1 MPKIS
6 KRHIYN
12 LDKTIS
18 PDDSWVGTD
27 AQDFNKTKTFLAG
40 DFLGWIMEN
49 YGGTEQNNFVTE
61 INAGKFSTT
70 DFLINAINNRPS
82 FTVSANEIVVF
93 TGQFFGVNTLSGY
106 LERDYVY
113 VLQTGKG
120 TYGTGG
126 TQITIDDILLLNPR
140 QDEVARNSLYIETM
154 TKIDKIYEGH
164 ISWREDTFIFDS
176 FGFVFFI
183 QGKLFSPTP
192 KVHALSGQD
201 EDNTTF
207 SRFDVF
213 VADYETGEIEVLEG
227 VSALNPQKPVP
238 QYGTQL
244 YVTTVYIPSIDSGD
258 SLPQTE
264 GGTDFV
270 IDLISN
276 ETDAEPDE
284 WDLTNTPTDT
294 NTTDTTP
301 PLATDTKYITIGE
314 DADGELEWTK
324 ASNVTYDA
332 NGYLKFNIK
341 LSQPLVNG
349 TISGD
354 GYGGEGSVVR
364 MKLTGTGHSS
374 LYYGTAG
381 VLEYFGLDLDSTDW
395 QSLSVPMSYFN
406 YIINGQPAEFNKFSF
421 EFIRCGEISIDNVRI
436 NVGVS
441 TNSAATIEKTS
452 DIPVNDG
459 ATGVSPYAEIR
470 DLPIAKRI
478 TASVTGSYD
487 FDHSAASDWK
497 ITMTGDT
504 TFTDS
509 NLPTGDNT
517 IEFTIKMTGNFTPTF
532 PAYWDVVGD
541 AYEGTV
547 WNFYAVQVH
556 NGTSS
561 NEEVTAFRTNMS

>member
-61 INAGKFSTT
+61 KALGVIDPTVT
-70 DFLINAINNRPS
+70 DALVDAINGLDA

-93 TGQFFGVNTLSGY
+93 TGDYSRVNSY
-106 LERDYVY
+106 LTTKFVY

-120 TYGTGG
+120 SYGTGG
-126 TQITIDDILLLNPR
+126 TAIAIGDLVLLNPK
-140 QDEVARNSLYIETM
+140 QPETTRNSVIIEAM
-154 TKIDKIYEGH
+154 LQEDKIYSGH
-164 ISWREDTFIFDS
+164 IVWREGTFTFDS
-176 FGFVFFI
+176 FNFIFVIDGQVFD
-183 QGKLFSPTP
+183 PNP
-192 KVHALSGQD
+192 KVHTLSDADATHGRID
-201 EDNTTF
+201 I
-207 SRFDVF
+207 F
-213 VADYETGEIEVLEG
+213 VASLVTGEIEVVEG
-227 VSALNPQKPVP
+227 TPSATPQEP
-238 QYGTQL
+238 QIEYGTQL
-244 YVTTVYIPSIDSGD
+244 FVTSVFVPSVASGD
-258 SLPQTE
+258 TDPQIDE
-264 GGTDFV
+264 GTDFT

-301 PLATDTKYITIGE
+301 PLATDTKYITVGE

-324 ASNVTYDA
+324 ASNVTYAA
-332 NGYLKFNIK
+332 NGYLKFDIK

-381 VLEYFGLDLDSTDW
+381 NFEYFGLDLDSTDW

-497 ITMTGDT
+497 ITMTGNT

-541 AYEGTV
+541 VYEGTV

-556 NGTSS
+556 NGTASS
-561 NEEVTAFRTNMS
+561 EEVTAFRTNMS